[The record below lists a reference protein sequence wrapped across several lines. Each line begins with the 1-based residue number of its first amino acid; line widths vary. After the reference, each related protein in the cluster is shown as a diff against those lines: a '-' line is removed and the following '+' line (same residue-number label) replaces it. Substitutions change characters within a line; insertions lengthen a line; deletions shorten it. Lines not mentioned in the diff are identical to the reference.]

1 MYRLLG
7 ALLVALTVA
16 APASAQ
22 TVLGIRGGVNFAS
35 LGGDDAD
42 GLDSRTAIHVGATV
56 LFPLSEVLG
65 LQVGGLYSQKGA
77 EASEGGVTAA
87 IELGYFEVP
96 VLLRYAFPSEGAA
109 SFHLLAGPAVGF
121 EVGCSISGSSGSG
134 SASIDCSDAELDTK
148 SVDFGLTGGLGLDFQ
163 ASEGLTITVD
173 GLYNLGLAN
182 IADGGDAK
190 NRVFMLQAGVGFP
203 LGG

>member
-7 ALLVALTVA
+7 ALLLTLTMAV
-16 APASAQ
+16 PASAQ
-22 TVLGIRGGVNFAS
+22 TILSLRGGVNFAS
-35 LGGDDAD
+35 LSGDDVE
-42 GLDSRTAIHVGATV
+42 GLDSRTGIHVGAAV
-56 LFPLSEVLG
+56 LFPLSETLG

-96 VLLRYAFPSEGAA
+96 VLLRYAFPSGGAA
-109 SFHLLAGPAVGF
+109 SFHLLAGPSVGF
-121 EVGCSISGSSGSG
+121 EVGCTISGSSGSE

-163 ASEGLTITVD
+163 ASESVIITVD
-173 GLYNLGLAN
+173 GLYGLGLAN
-182 IADGGDAK
+182 IAQDGDAK